1 MMKASFSW
9 ATVGVALLA
18 GLAASQPTSTLP
30 TVDLG
35 YEVHQAFLYNVC
47 RALLLTSNIIG

>member
-1 MMKASFSW
+1 MMKASFNW
-9 ATVGVALLA
+9 AIIGVALLT
-18 GLAASQPTSTLP
+18 GVAASPVSLTLP

-47 RALLLTSNIIG
+47 RALLLT